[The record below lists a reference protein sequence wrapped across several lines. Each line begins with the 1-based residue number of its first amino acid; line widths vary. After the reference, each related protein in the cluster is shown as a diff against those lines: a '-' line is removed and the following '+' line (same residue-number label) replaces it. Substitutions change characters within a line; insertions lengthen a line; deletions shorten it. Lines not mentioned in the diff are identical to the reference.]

1 MRNDDAMRL
10 ACALLLGAA
19 LPAAGP
25 AAAVTAPHGPVADAG
40 GLPPEARWAR
50 LTEPSFRHLGPDQ
63 GLPSIIAT
71 AIAQDRQGY
80 IWAGTQGGLARW
92 DGYRFRNYLP
102 DAKSSAALPNPFVSS
117 LLVDA
122 DGRLWVGTSGGLA
135 RYQAGSDNFVSYPA
149 GGQGGLLSPAVLAL
163 ADDGAHGVW
172 AGTPA
177 GLDHVDADGRITHER
192 AGAASGLPPGAIGA
206 VLREPGG
213 ALWAGASDGL
223 YRRRP
228 GQGGFA
234 RVALPLRPGQ
244 SATVERLLLD
254 QAGNLWI
261 GTRRHGA
268 FRLDQGE
275 TQPRQ
280 VLEQGAADASFA
292 QANIASLAEAAPG
305 EIWIG
310 TFGRG
315 ILVVH
320 AASGATQAVRRDRT
334 LPLSLADDNVWALLR
349 DRSGLLWAAGN
360 RGLSLHAPTR
370 AALASAFSDSSRRD
384 GLSDGEIFSVAAAA
398 DGKVW
403 LGLGANGVDILAPG
417 RARVG
422 GLRPDPAQP
431 QTALPKD
438 RIWAIAAAPDGSVY
452 LGTNRGLYRSDVSAG
467 SVARMTLGTRSVT
480 ENTQT
485 LLLDGGTLYVGGT
498 AGGLWSLARA
508 SGQARRV
515 GESQLDKQRI
525 VTLSKGVNQAG
536 APRLWVATTTNLF
549 AVTPGGA
556 PEGLDHVLP
565 LAPDDK
571 AAAGLGLSGI
581 TSLMADRQGR
591 LWIGT
596 DAGDLQWMDSAAELG
611 SAAVRTAG
619 VAAALHRIGAKGP
632 QSRGI
637 DKLLEDG
644 DGNIWA
650 STDGGLLRIDGHSLA
665 VRRFSQ
671 ADGDAF
677 TSGYWADSGAVTAE
691 GELMFGAL
699 GGLSVVR
706 PAAVT
711 AWNYAPPLVV
721 TELRVSGRALPAQP
735 YLVPGAPALELP
747 AAANHLEL
755 EFSSLDYS
763 APERNHYAYRLDGV
777 DDDWQ
782 PSDPRRRLVNYANLA
797 PGSYLLHLRGSNR
810 NGEWADKEL
819 TLALRVLPAWYQT
832 WWWRAALAAAAL
844 LGVYGI
850 VAARTAVLRRGQR
863 ELESKVKERTAQLEQ
878 ASLALEQASLTDPL
892 TGLRNRRFLMQHLEV
907 DALTAIRRHEA
918 AGATLPTDADLVIY
932 MIDLDHFK
940 QVNDVHGHA
949 AGDAVLMQLPAR
961 ILGVFRESD
970 YVVRWGG
977 EEFLVLARGTARAS
991 AGAVAERIRAAVAGA
1006 PFVLP
1011 CGTLLEKTCSIGYAS
1026 FPFLPGQPR
1035 ALNWAEVIEIAD
1047 RALYVAKHSGR
1058 NGWVGF
1064 AAGERLQGDGL
1075 AARFKAAG
1083 SLVAAGEVLVETS
1096 LDGVRVKASLA
1107 VA

>member
-1 MRNDDAMRL
+1 MNHAMRQ
-10 ACALLLGAA
+10 ARALLLGAA
-19 LPAAGP
+19 LLAAGS
-25 AAAVTAPHGPVADAG
+25 AAAVTAPNGSVADGG
-40 GLPPEARWAR
+40 GLPPEARWSR
-50 LTEPSFRHLGPDQ
+50 LTEPAFRHLGPEQ

-71 AIAQDRQGY
+71 AIAQDSQGF

-102 DAKSSAALPNPFVSS
+102 DAKSSTALPSPFVSS
-117 LLVDA
+117 LLADA

-135 RYQAGSDNFVSYPA
+135 RYEAGSDSFVSYPA
-149 GGQGGLLSPAVLAL
+149 SGQGGLISPAVLAL
-163 ADDGAHGVW
+163 AGDGAHGLWV
-172 AGTPA
+172 GTAA
-177 GLDHVDADGRITHER
+177 GLDHVDAQGRITHER
-192 AGAASGLPPGAIGA
+192 AGEASGLPPGAVGA
-206 VLREPGG
+206 VLRERSG
-213 ALWAGASDGL
+213 ALWVGASDGL
-223 YRRRP
+223 YQRRF
-228 GQGGFA
+228 GQGGFS

-244 SATVERLLLD
+244 AATVERLLLD

-280 VLEQGAADASFA
+280 VLEQGAADNSFA

-315 ILVVH
+315 ILIVH

-334 LPLSLADDNVWALLR
+334 LPLSLNDDNVWALLR
-349 DRSGLLWAAGN
+349 DHSGLLWAGGN
-360 RGLSLHAPTR
+360 RGLSLHAPAK

-384 GLSDGEIFSVAAAA
+384 GLSDSEIFSVAAAA
-398 DGKVW
+398 DGRVW

-417 RARVG
+417 RARVA

-431 QTALPKD
+431 RTALPKD
-438 RIWAIAAAPDGSVY
+438 RIWSIAAAPDGSVY
-452 LGTNRGLYRSDVSAG
+452 LGTNRGLYRSDVSAR
-467 SVARMTLGTRSVT
+467 SVARVTLGTRSVA

-515 GESQLDKQRI
+515 GDGRLDKQRI
-525 VTLSKGVNQAG
+525 VTLSKGAARAG
-536 APRLWVATTTNLF
+536 APRLWVATTTNLY

-556 PEGLDHVLP
+556 PAEPDQVLP

-571 AAAGLGLSGI
+571 AAAGQGLSGI
-581 TSLMADRQGR
+581 TSLLADRHGR

-596 DAGDLQWMDSAAELG
+596 DAGDLQWMDG
-611 SAAVRTAG
+611 AG
-619 VAAALHRIGAKGP
+619 GTLHRIGAKGP

-644 DGNIWA
+644 EGDIWA
-650 STDGGLLRIDGHSLA
+650 STDGGLLRIDGRSLA
-665 VRRFSQ
+665 VRAFSQ

-677 TSGYWADSGAVTAE
+677 TSGYWADSGAVTAK

-699 GGLSVVR
+699 GGLSVVH
-706 PAAVT
+706 PAAV
-711 AWNYAPPLVV
+711 ASWNYAPPLAV
-721 TELRVSGRALPAQP
+721 TELRVGGRALPAQP
-735 YLVPGAPALELP
+735 YLAPGAPALELP

-763 APERNHYAYRLDGV
+763 APERNLYAYRLDGV
-777 DDDWQ
+777 DGDWQ

-797 PGSYLLHLRGSNR
+797 PGSYLLRLRGSNR
-810 NGEWADKEL
+810 NGVWTDKEL

-892 TGLRNRRFLMQHLEV
+892 TGLRNRRFLMQHLDLDV
-907 DALTAIRRHEA
+907 LTAIRRYETGGA
-918 AGATLPTDADLVIY
+918 ALPADADLVIY

-977 EEFLVLARGTARAS
+977 EEFLVLARGTARAG
-991 AGAVAERIRAAVAGA
+991 AAAVAERIRAAVADA
-1006 PFVLP
+1006 PFALP

-1026 FPFLPGQPR
+1026 FPFLPGEPR

-1064 AAGERLQGDGL
+1064 GAGEKLQGDGL
-1075 AARFKAAG
+1075 AARFKSAA
-1083 SLVAAGEVLVETS
+1083 SLVASGEVLVETS
-1096 LDGVRVKASLA
+1096 LDGEQVRTGLVRA
-1107 VA
+1107 